1 MIGLEIMQEDVYK
14 VVNNM
19 SKDNFSYAIDE
30 FIRTPMIDELMI
42 IATMYAKFYIEL
54 GEIEFAIKAD
64 KILNSIGSESKGIKE
79 TLEGIDK

>member
-1 MIGLEIMQEDVYK
+1 
-14 VVNNM
+14 M
-19 SKDNFSYAIDE
+19 SKDSFSYAIDE

-42 IATMYAKFYIEL
+42 IATMYAKLYIEL

-64 KILNSIGSESKGIKE
+64 EILDSIGSESKEIKE

>member
-1 MIGLEIMQEDVYK
+1 
-14 VVNNM
+14 
-19 SKDNFSYAIDE
+19 
-30 FIRTPMIDELMI
+30 MIDELMI

-64 KILNSIGSESKGIKE
+64 KILDSIGSESKGIKE